1 MVRLILELVLIMVFA
16 RTFWRVIGAIMEGL
30 QGTPA
35 GRARA
40 PDRRGVLV
48 RDPVC
53 GTYVPQD
60 RAVAVVQNGQPLF
73 FCSVACRDHYS
84 RGRSA

>member
-1 MVRLILELVLIMVFA
+1 MVRLILELVLIIVIA
-16 RTFWRVIGAIMEGL
+16 HTFWRVIGAVIEGL

-35 GRARA
+35 GRA

-53 GTYVPQD
+53 GTFVPQD
-60 RAVAVVQNGQPLF
+60 HAVAVMQNGQPVF

>member
-1 MVRLILELVLIMVFA
+1 MVRLILELVLITVIA
-16 RTFWRVIGAIMEGL
+16 RTFWRVVGAIMDGL
-30 QGTPA
+30 RGGPA
-35 GRARA
+35 GRA

-53 GTYVPQD
+53 GTYVLQD
-60 RAVAVVQNGQPLF
+60 RAVTVMQNGQPIF
-73 FCSVACRDHYS
+73 FCSDACRDHYS